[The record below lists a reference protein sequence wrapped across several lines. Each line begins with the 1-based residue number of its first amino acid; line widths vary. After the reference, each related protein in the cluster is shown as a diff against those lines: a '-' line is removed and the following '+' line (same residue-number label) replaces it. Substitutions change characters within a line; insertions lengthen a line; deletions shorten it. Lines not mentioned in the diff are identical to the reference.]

1 MRVTCVHD
9 HLTSAASAAALLPGA
24 VLVTQ
29 HLTHVPSDVL
39 PPGSVLANN
48 GIGGWRPDDGSVY
61 ASDSRGVGVVCHDAA
76 TCPNPR
82 CRYRAV

>member
-1 MRVTCVHD
+1 MNYTCVHD

-24 VLVTQ
+24 VRVTQ

-39 PPGSVLANN
+39 PPGSILAHN

-61 ASDSRGVGVVCHDAA
+61 AFDSRGGVIGRDAA